1 MARNNVGYATDA
13 RIQLIA
19 PIGAAGI
26 RPISIMNINPVL
38 DDRSASISGTQSSG
52 TQTHAHAAQT
62 HRGLAFALSAASA
75 RPFPTMSPAL
85 TIMIARKSN
94 AMTSFLSRPKSSYAV
109 RRNTSGECS
118 ISP

>member
-19 PIGAAGI
+19 PIGAAGT

-52 TQTHAHAAQT
+52 TQTHAHACADPPRVGFRFERRERQ
-62 HRGLAFALSAASA
+62 
-75 RPFPTMSPAL
+75 
-85 TIMIARKSN
+85 
-94 AMTSFLSRPKSSYAV
+94 AV
-109 RRNTSGECS
+109 PDDVPGVDDYDREKIETR
-118 ISP
+118 